1 MVQLK
6 TLLGAA
12 ALAAT
17 FALTDLA
24 SAHPGQHHHV
34 KSAVEQAHRK
44 LFHADAHRS
53 LKACTNSPHAR
64 KLQERTV
71 ARRAA
76 KVQQLRQEHAA
87 RRRLAAADVLA
98 VSHKTNLTDVTVN
111 TDPTTLFGSDP
122 KCVLEPE
129 VTQGPYYVTGELIRN
144 DIREDQP
151 GIDLYAELQFIDVN
165 TCAAVE
171 DLYVDFWHCNST
183 GVYAGVIASGNGDS
197 TDLTNVNKTF
207 NRGLAPT
214 DADGLVNFITTFPG
228 HYTGRTTHIHVLGSH
243 GGTVL
248 ANNTYSGAK
257 SSHTGQLFFDQDLLT
272 EVAATA
278 TYAVN
283 TQTVTLN
290 SADSILSES
299 AATGFDPMLEY
310 ALLGDS
316 VEDGIFAWISIGV
329 DMTRAEAISG
339 AATLTADG
347 GVMNE
352 SNGVS
357 GGPSG
362 SMGGAPPNGS
372 GFGGGSMGAPPSGGS
387 VGGAPPSSTT
397 TTTTSSSSSS
407 AVASDASTTPTTSA
421 CVQTRRA

>member
-1 MVQLK
+1 MVQLT

-12 ALAAT
+12 ALVAT

-24 SAHPGQHHHV
+24 SAHPGQQHHV
-34 KSAVEQAHRK
+34 KSAAEIAHRK

-53 LKACTNSPHAR
+53 LKACANSPHAR

-76 KVQQLRQEHAA
+76 KVQQLRQEHAV
-87 RRRLAAADVLA
+87 RRR
-98 VSHKTNLTDVTVN
+98 SR
-111 TDPTTLFGSDP
+111 P
-122 KCVLEPE
+122 
-129 VTQGPYYVTGELIRN
+129 
-144 DIREDQP
+144 
-151 GIDLYAELQFIDVN
+151 
-165 TCAAVE
+165 
-171 DLYVDFWHCNST
+171 
-183 GVYAGVIASGNGDS
+183 
-197 TDLTNVNKTF
+197 
-207 NRGLAPT
+207 
-214 DADGLVNFITTFPG
+214 
-228 HYTGRTTHIHVLGSH
+228 RTTHIHVLGSH

-248 ANNTYSGAK
+248 ENNTYSGAK

-339 AATLTADG
+339 AATWTADG
-347 GVMNE
+347 GVMSE
-352 SNGVS
+352 SNGVG

-362 SMGGAPPNGS
+362 SMGGAPPSGS

-387 VGGAPPSSTT
+387 VGGAPPSSTVT
-397 TTTTSSSSSS
+397 TASSSSSSS
-407 AVASDASTTPTTSA
+407 AVTSDASTTATTTTTA
-421 CVQTRRA
+421 CIQTRRA